1 MVICWKI
8 HCFHWSKSWHP
19 SPLVCPPIAIGWQ
32 YWQSDYKVCAEGLL
46 AWLLIYYNNK
56 TRKIGQCSH
65 HSWCFLLLV
74 QCMFLCDALWQALC
88 AGKKQLWKNN
98 SSHVLGENAHN
109 TAITWLPKWKTTSKH
124 TYTYECTTTIGMPFC
139 TILCNNKNSPH
150 SIPTLNIKPIEDR
163 ETQAMAFFNSCMR
176 IWKRIILLGMI
187 SLSHVLL

>member
-8 HCFHWSKSWHP
+8 HCFYWSKSWHP

-124 TYTYECTTTIGMPFC
+124 TYTYECTTT
-139 TILCNNKNSPH
+139 TIDSMYWVPGQLDFR
-150 SIPTLNIKPIEDR
+150 IY
-163 ETQAMAFFNSCMR
+163 MAVFSDPY
-176 IWKRIILLGMI
+176 L
-187 SLSHVLL
+187 